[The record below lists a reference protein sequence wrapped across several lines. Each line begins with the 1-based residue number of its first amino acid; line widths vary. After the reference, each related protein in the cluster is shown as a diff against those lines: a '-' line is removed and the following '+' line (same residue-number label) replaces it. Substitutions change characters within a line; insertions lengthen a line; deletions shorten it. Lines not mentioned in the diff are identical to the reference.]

1 MPTIDCTNKERFD
14 VPFSAA
20 VTVIIKD
27 SRALVIDLCLYFNNG
42 KHELC
47 CILIH
52 TETGSEGM
60 SCNTIS
66 RKDVTAEEMLIC
78 WCSKTIPG
86 SRTGSYVITIAEGEL
101 DCTASSPELF
111 RRGGS
116 PAPGRKGEPGG
127 LGELPWPPLLST
139 SLPGTL
145 RALHASRHKCQLIEF
160 ANDTFSQNPS
170 H

>member
-1 MPTIDCTNKERFD
+1 MPTTDCTNKERFD

-27 SRALVIDLCLYFNNG
+27 SSALVKDLCSYFNNG

-66 RKDVTAEEMLIC
+66 RKDVTIEEMLIC
-78 WCSKTIPG
+78 WYSKTIPG
-86 SRTGSYVITIAEGEL
+86 SRTGSRVIIIAEGEF
-101 DCTASSPELF
+101 DCTASSPELSG
-111 RRGGS
+111 RGGS
-116 PAPGRKGEPGG
+116 PAPGG
-127 LGELPWPPLLST
+127 
-139 SLPGTL
+139 
-145 RALHASRHKCQLIEF
+145 
-160 ANDTFSQNPS
+160 
-170 H
+170 

>member
-1 MPTIDCTNKERFD
+1 MPTTDCTNKERFD
-14 VPFSAA
+14 IPFSAA
-20 VTVIIKD
+20 ATVIIKD
-27 SRALVIDLCLYFNNG
+27 SRALVKDLCLYFNNG

-66 RKDVTAEEMLIC
+66 RKDATTEELLIC

-86 SRTGSYVITIAEGEL
+86 SRTGSYVITVAEGEF
-101 DCTASSPELF
+101 DCTASSPEPF

-116 PAPGRKGEPGG
+116 PAPGGEKVSLEGWESCPG
-127 LGELPWPPLLST
+127 PLCSAPASLALSEPSMPAGT
-139 SLPGTL
+139 S
-145 RALHASRHKCQLIEF
+145 AS
-160 ANDTFSQNPS
+160 
-170 H
+170 